1 MGGRH
6 VSSDELALVE
16 ERIAQAESRLTADLI
31 ALEQLSLL
39 HPARDV
45 LIETIRIRTDRIETL
60 RTRRKLMLKYRG

>member
-1 MGGRH
+1 MGGRT

-16 ERIAQAESRLTADLI
+16 ERIAQAESKLTADLV
-31 ALEQLSLL
+31 ALEQLSPL

-60 RTRRKLMLKYRG
+60 RTHRKLMLKHRG